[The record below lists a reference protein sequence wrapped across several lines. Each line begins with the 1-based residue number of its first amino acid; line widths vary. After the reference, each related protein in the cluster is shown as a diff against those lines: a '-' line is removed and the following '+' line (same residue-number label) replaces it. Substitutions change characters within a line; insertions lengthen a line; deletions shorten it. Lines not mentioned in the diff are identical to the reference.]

1 MGLYTVAN
9 SVGDALV
16 SGGRLA
22 VLGASAEADIY
33 GVIKM
38 DKLTWTG
45 GEIALKVGPGF
56 AGHIELTSF
65 DFSGN
70 YGVFAFDV
78 TEAVESDGTFSEDFL
93 VMSGATFSQ
102 EDLDKF
108 VSESIIELSNGTK
121 IDGAIIAFEMRN
133 GTELWASVSGAIPEP
148 AAIAAIMGALAVGL
162 AAWRRR
168 R

>member
-1 MGLYTVAN
+1 
-9 SVGDALV
+9 
-16 SGGRLA
+16 
-22 VLGASAEADIY
+22 
-33 GVIKM
+33 
-38 DKLTWTG
+38 
-45 GEIALKVGPGF
+45 
-56 AGHIELTSF
+56 
-65 DFSGN
+65 
-70 YGVFAFDV
+70 
-78 TEAVESDGTFSEDFL
+78 
-93 VMSGATFSQ
+93 MSGATFSQ